1 MKQFILRAPAIM
13 VGFLLAACASP
24 TYNYVPK
31 VEAFSTPSIGDVV
44 TVSVGDEMLSQ
55 GTIRYQSGIEVP
67 ANTKI
72 SGYTLHGGFY
82 PQTGQS
88 QKSTYHSFLSG
99 TGSLNGMGAL
109 SKNMLV
115 DPPQAV
121 EAYSAENKLC
131 VVTVFDLHTC
141 RDRDFERTEKAFAGE
156 DSFQQTLLYSGRSG
170 DQVSLSYRE
179 FSGDVARPAF
189 SNDVDYDLTISNE
202 VAYKGARLEIIE
214 ATNTSI
220 TYRVLSNFR

>member
-1 MKQFILRAPAIM
+1 MNTKLSVLILSLIFT
-13 VGFLLAACASP
+13 GACASP

-31 VEAFSTPSIGDVV
+31 VESFSAPPIGEIV
-44 TVSVGDEMLSQ
+44 TVSVGDEMLSL

-67 ANTKI
+67 ANTKV

-99 TGSLNGMGAL
+99 TASPNGIGAM
-109 SKNMLV
+109 SKNVLM

-121 EAYSAENKLC
+121 EAYLEEEKLC
-131 VVTVFDLHTC
+131 VVTILDLHTC
-141 RDRDFERTEKAFAGE
+141 RERSFTRTERTFASE
-156 DSFQQTLLYSGRSG
+156 DSFQQTLLYSGRAG

-189 SNDVDYDLTISNE
+189 SNDVEYDLSISRE
-202 VAYKGARLEIIE
+202 IAYKGARIEILE
-214 ATNTSI
+214 ASNTSI
-220 TYRVLSNFR
+220 TYKVLSNFR